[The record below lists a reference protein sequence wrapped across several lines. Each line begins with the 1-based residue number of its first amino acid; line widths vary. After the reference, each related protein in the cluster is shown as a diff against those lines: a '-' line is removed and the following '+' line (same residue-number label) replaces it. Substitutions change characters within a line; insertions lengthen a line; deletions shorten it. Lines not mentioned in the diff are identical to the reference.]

1 MKERLN
7 ATYADL
13 DVKNGQ
19 VHRVVVA
26 DLQVVEQV
34 ENLISE
40 AGKIDGLVLCSG
52 KGLTLPFQFSSRDK
66 F

>member
-1 MKERLN
+1 M
-7 ATYADL
+7 
-13 DVKNGQ
+13 
-19 VHRVVVA
+19 
-26 DLQVVEQV
+26 QVVEQV

-66 F
+66 MCIRDRDYIESAGELFEGIFE

>member
-1 MKERLN
+1 M
-7 ATYADL
+7 
-13 DVKNGQ
+13 
-19 VHRVVVA
+19 
-26 DLQVVEQV
+26 

-66 F
+66 FDDIFETNFYAPIELMRCLW